1 MTEKTSEKLIK
12 KIRKEVLR
20 GKSKYRVAKDLG
32 LAHSLVYKYTSDIP
46 NSPPRE
52 LSIKGEYLEIL
63 QELLRKGF
71 VYTSGNRGHLR
82 FLQRLFPVIKRS
94 QFNNRSIYY
103 LEDKNKLALQ
113 EMIRRDKSRI
123 ISYRELSR
131 MTQVFNTDISMHEK
145 KQFLGK
151 KTESRSR
158 RSRIKKSRKLVFSKM
173 RQSLLDEFLGRF
185 LHAEVLSCF
194 CKILLW

>member
-1 MTEKTSEKLIK
+1 MNFETES
-12 KIRKEVLR
+12 
-20 GKSKYRVAKDLG
+20 YRVAKDLG

-52 LSIKGEYLEIL
+52 LSIKGESLDIL
-63 QELLRKGF
+63 RELLRMGF
-71 VYTSGNRGHLR
+71 VYTSGNHVQLR
-82 FLQRLFPVIKRS
+82 FLQSLFPVIKRS

-131 MTQVFNTDISMHEK
+131 MTQVFNTDISLYEK

-151 KTESRSR
+151 KQRTGLRNPEVRN
-158 RSRIKKSRKLVFSKM
+158 RKNWF
-173 RQSLLDEFLGRF
+173 FLR
-185 LHAEVLSCF
+185 
-194 CKILLW
+194 